1 MQFFQKFLDNFLDS
15 GDFGLFLNKK
25 LVCKMTNIFVVNIEI
40 LDTFYKNF
48 RQFWAKIY
56 TLRY

>member
-48 RQFWAKIY
+48 R
-56 TLRY
+56 